1 MERLFLIP
9 QPETLTNKLK
19 HIRCCSSVKPTKD
32 ICTEDDQENIAE
44 EFIDRF
50 CIDNHQLQRV
60 CIELTY
66 RCNEKCKHCYVA
78 DEEKNEQQEL
88 TYEQY
93 VKILDDLRRMNV
105 LHVTFTGGEVAVRN
119 DFVQIV
125 EYAIGLGFAVEIYS
139 NGIGFTEDILEALD
153 RLHPRSVS
161 FSLYSGNE
169 EEHDALTQVKGS
181 FRRTLYSLM
190 RLKCAGIFVKIE
202 DLLQQK
208 SKKPNNSLGIYYVWL
223 SQSLP
228 VFGGVE
234 RIKEL
239 RRWTSSQKF
248 KEDYPMLFF
257 NAAID
262 RGEKGDSATSRR
274 LIDLHQRVYAGDVDA
289 AVLLADTY
297 LSGNSEMGNSMSAAL
312 WLYQQAAFGGSA
324 KAMHVLATAMKSE
337 IGGFKAQERTI
348 NRLYHCAASRGFSPS
363 KRKLGANDVIN
374 ADMPRTIQQ
383 RIHQY
388 LPYCHCSVE
397 CVFGTP
403 NTPELDDVRN
413 GFWMDGDDDI
423 YALDITRSI
432 EGNYL
437 GVAISR
443 KGIFGRVSDKD
454 WPYGITWQEFISSE
468 FYQQELSQGNWL
480 VSGTQPLYR
489 VTNKLKGT
497 IGELLIR
504 LLGTKN

>member
-190 RLKCAGIFVKIE
+190 RLKCAGIFVSVKCVAMKPVVNGFE
-202 DLLQQK
+202 AL
-208 SKKPNNSLGIYYVWL
+208 SKLCEQLNVGLEVSYFVCASNRGCLAPT
-223 SQSLP
+223 Q
-228 VFGGVE
+228 
-234 RIKEL
+234 L
-239 RRWTSSQKF
+239 R
-248 KEDYPMLFF
+248 L
-257 NAAID
+257 
-262 RGEKGDSATSRR
+262 
-274 LIDLHQRVYAGDVDA
+274 GDVEA
-289 AVLLADTY
+289 YKCMMRLLAKKRPNRSFIPREIEKPICGAGV
-297 LSGNSEMGNSMSAAL
+297 LSLSVNPYGDVFPCNG
-312 WLYQQAAFGGSA
+312 YYF
-324 KAMHVLATAMKSE
+324 
-337 IGGFKAQERTI
+337 
-348 NRLYHCAASRGFSPS
+348 
-363 KRKLGANDVIN
+363 KLGN
-374 ADMPRTIQQ
+374 ALSD
-383 RIHQY
+383 
-388 LPYCHCSVE
+388 
-397 CVFGTP
+397 
-403 NTPELDDVRN
+403 
-413 GFWMDGDDDI
+413 GFEKIWQCDQLKEIYRHRFTDLGDDCV
-423 YALDITRSI
+423 
-432 EGNYL
+432 NYL
-437 GVAISR
+437 
-443 KGIFGRVSDKD
+443 
-454 WPYGITWQEFISSE
+454 
-468 FYQQELSQGNWL
+468 
-480 VSGTQPLYR
+480 YR
-489 VTNKLKGT
+489 DDCA
-497 IGELLIR
+497 
-504 LLGTKN
+504 